1 MADLYGSQD
10 VTIRNDDGTKIVTI
24 TMDGIKERLDVNASL
39 EAASPQAL
47 NVNINW
53 EGTNAPYKADMWLP
67 VTSYTVP
74 AGYDFYPFQ
83 VQYLAGNS
91 SSSIRV
97 GENLSMGYLATG
109 TNTFTN
115 GSAYTSPR
123 FASYLE
129 LRMTQTCNTNMTIT
143 ITYVNELG
151 TTGRTATIALSGSGP
166 GQSLNGY
173 TYLIT
178 LQSGDVGVRDITNI
192 STSAT
197 GNGNFTIYGVNNIIR
212 DTADATTVGY
222 TDVLELGTYI
232 VRSGGLVGL
241 SVSSAST
248 ASVYRYL
255 IVSGKLVVA

>member
-1 MADLYGSQD
+1 MADLFGSSD
-10 VTIRNDDGTKIVTI
+10 VTIRSDDGSQVVTV
-24 TMDGIKERLDVNASL
+24 TADGSKQRLDVNAAL
-39 EAASPQAL
+39 TANSPSAL

-67 VTSYTVP
+67 VATYTVP

-91 SSSIRV
+91 SSYIRV
-97 GENLSMGYLATG
+97 GENLVMGSLN
-109 TNTFTN
+109 TNTNVFTD
-115 GSAYTSPR
+115 GSAYTAPR

-143 ITYVNELG
+143 ITYVNEIG
-151 TTGRTATIALSGSGP
+151 TTGRTATIALAGSGP

-197 GNGNFTIYGVNNIIR
+197 GNGNFSIYGVNNIVR

-222 TDVLELGTYI
+222 TDLLELGTYI
-232 VRSGGLVGL
+232 VRAGGLVGL

-255 IVSGKLVVA
+255 IVSGKLVAI

>member
-1 MADLYGSQD
+1 VADLYGSQD
-10 VTIRNDDGTKIVTI
+10 VTIRNDDGTQIVTV
-24 TMDGIKERLDVNASL
+24 TSDGTKQRLDVSASL
-39 EAASPQAL
+39 AAASPQAL

-67 VTSYTVP
+67 VATYTVP

-91 SSSIRV
+91 SSYIRV
-97 GENLSMGYLATG
+97 GENTVMGSLN
-109 TNTFTN
+109 TNTNVFTD

-151 TTGRTATIALSGSGP
+151 TTGRTATIALVGSGP